1 MCLVMLSLHKA
12 FMLMLMINQYVIN
25 HCEDFKST
33 DKELNLE
40 GAGDGFIYGG
50 GFNDW
55 SCANFPHSTVHTVK
69 NYYLNY
75 WCRHVVTTGG
85 KVLLTFMPCQ
95 LDLTQT
101 EVSTCGFSSNHFLV
115 AASFFTKY
123 SFWYILQVS
132 LHATD
137 PWPCR
142 YAPILKFKKLK
153 LLTSARAGVT
163 VSSHSIALFSI
174 NYSDLYLVFIQI

>member
-1 MCLVMLSLHKA
+1 
-12 FMLMLMINQYVIN
+12 MLMLMINQYVIN

-75 WCRHVVTTGG
+75 
-85 KVLLTFMPCQ
+85 
-95 LDLTQT
+95 
-101 EVSTCGFSSNHFLV
+101 
-115 AASFFTKY
+115 
-123 SFWYILQVS
+123 
-132 LHATD
+132 
-137 PWPCR
+137 
-142 YAPILKFKKLK
+142 
-153 LLTSARAGVT
+153 
-163 VSSHSIALFSI
+163 
-174 NYSDLYLVFIQI
+174 